1 MLKPAQKVSLKPEA
15 IRETKAEESD
25 RGEPEDRLRANR
37 RQMKSPSLFDYM
49 RQMHAH
55 HYAIYAYHRSFIFFP
70 TTHYDLLI
78 FNMNIIFS
86 RKTLNNMTQHFS

>member
-25 RGEPEDRLRANR
+25 HGEPEDRLRANR

-49 RQMHAH
+49 RQMHAQ
-55 HYAIYAYHRSFIFFP
+55 HYAIYAYHRSFILFP
-70 TTHYDLLI
+70 DYSLRFINFQHEHNFL
-78 FNMNIIFS
+78 
-86 RKTLNNMTQHFS
+86 TQNT